1 MSLEV
6 DSTTPPEPAAYDY
19 IGLRAGWGERA
30 VTAVAVSMAVLIVA
44 VIAVLM
50 GMA

>member
-1 MSLEV
+1 MSLDV
-6 DSTTPPEPAAYDY
+6 HSTTPDEPATYNY
-19 IGLRAGWGERA
+19 IGLRAGWGERTITIA
-30 VTAVAVSMAVLIVA
+30 AVSIGVLIVA